1 MAQTETAPERGKGA
15 VKLPAEERLLLEQM
29 ARAHCRS
36 MSGEA
41 SWLIRQAHQQLQQQA
56 GE

>member
-1 MAQTETAPERGKGA
+1 
-15 VKLPAEERLLLEQM
+15 VKVPPAEVEILEQM

-36 MSGEA
+36 MSGEVA
-41 SWLIRQAHQQLQQQA
+41 WLIRQAHQQLQQEA